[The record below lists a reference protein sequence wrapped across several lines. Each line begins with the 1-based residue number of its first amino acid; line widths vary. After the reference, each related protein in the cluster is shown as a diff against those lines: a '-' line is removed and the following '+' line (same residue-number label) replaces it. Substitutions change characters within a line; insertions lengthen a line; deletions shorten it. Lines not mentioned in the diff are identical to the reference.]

1 MGSTH
6 VMDGLRIKVERL
18 LAAWRSRG
26 APVAEAG
33 GHGSEQADVGTDA
46 PTSRPRRLRRPS
58 WRSIGKW
65 SGFAFLC
72 LIVVAILWATWVAP
86 PWGPM
91 EPPRKPSF
99 VYLAADGTPIA
110 RRGAGEAPVDAA
122 DLPLHVRGAFIAIED
137 RRFAEHMG
145 IDPRGLTRALW
156 HNVRAGETVQ
166 GGSTITQQLAKTA
179 FLSSDRKIGRKV
191 QEAVLALWL
200 DAWLTKDEILSRYL
214 STIYFGD
221 GAYGLRAA
229 ARHYFQKTPERL
241 SIGEAAML
249 AGMVKAPSRLNPT
262 VNLEDAQARSR
273 LVIAAM
279 AEEKMIS
286 PAEAASARL
295 AVPRVAPDELP
306 AGTYFVDWVAP
317 QAEEAGALARA
328 GPRGAGAGGEGGQ
341 LTVTTTLDRE
351 LQQAAIKAL
360 TSVLEGY
367 GDGVHATQAA
377 LVAMRPDG
385 QVVAMVGGRSYK
397 ASPYNRATQA
407 QRQPGSAF
415 KLAVYLTAL
424 ENGETPDKLV
434 DNGPLT
440 IDGWSPKNYGSYGG
454 QTTLRSAFTYSS
466 NVAAVRIAE
475 RVGRSKVADTAK
487 RLGITAPI
495 ASGPSMA
502 LGTSGMTLIELTSAY
517 AAIANGRYPVKA
529 SGLAQ
534 AMPERGQAMNPQVRE
549 MMLDLLWSATNQGTG
564 RGAAL
569 GIPTFGKTGTTQN
582 HRDALFVGFAG
593 GLVTGVWVGN
603 DDDTPMRGVTG
614 GSLPAAIWARFMGS
628 AKLRAGDLDL
638 PPTLMAAI
646 EQRQEQMR
654 VQAEEREL
662 TELEAAEA
670 LDQEQ
675 EGSPIGRFIDGILPG
690 FLRGDRAASPD
701 EVRDEVAIIAAQE
714 AREKRRIRLDELRRR
729 KAEREGTFFPEEGES
744 EEPLPPD

>member
-1 MGSTH
+1 
-6 VMDGLRIKVERL
+6 MDGLRIRFERL
-18 LAAWRSRG
+18 LAGLRSRG
-26 APVAEAG
+26 W
-33 GHGSEQADVGTDA
+33 
-46 PTSRPRRLRRPS
+46 LRRPS
-58 WRSIGKW
+58 WRQAGRW
-65 SGFAFLC
+65 SGLVMLGLIAF
-72 LIVVAILWATWVAP
+72 AILWATWVAP

-91 EPPRKPSF
+91 QPPQKPSF

-122 DLPLHVRGAFIAIED
+122 ALPLHVRGAFIAIED
-137 RRFAEHMG
+137 RRFADHLG
-145 IDPRGLTRALW
+145 IDPRGLTRAMW

-200 DAWLTKDEILSRYL
+200 DAWLSKDEILSRYL

-262 VNLEDAQARSR
+262 VNLKAAQARSK

-279 AEEKMIS
+279 AEERMID
-286 PAEAASARL
+286 AGDVAGVRL

-306 AGTYFVDWVAP
+306 GGTYFVDWVSTE
-317 QAEEAGALARA
+317 AEAAAEAGGVA
-328 GPRGAGAGGEGGQ
+328 GKGGQ
-341 LTVTTTLDRE
+341 LTVATTLDRD
-351 LQQAAIKAL
+351 LQEAAIKAL
-360 TSVLEGY
+360 TSVLTGY

-385 QVVAMVGGRSYK
+385 QVVAMIGGRSYK

-415 KLAVYLTAL
+415 KLLVYLTAL
-424 ENGETPDKLV
+424 ENGETPDTV
-434 DNGPLT
+434 VENSPLT

-454 QTTLRSAFTYSS
+454 PTTLRNAFTYSS
-466 NVAAVRIAE
+466 NVAAVRVAE
-475 RVGRSKVADTAK
+475 RVGLRKVADTAK

-495 ASGPSMA
+495 TAGPSMA
-502 LGTSGMTLIELTSAY
+502 LGTSGMTLLELTSAY
-517 AAIANGRYPVKA
+517 AAIAGGRFPVKA
-529 SGLAQ
+529 TGLANVRPAPGE
-534 AMPERGQAMNPQVRE
+534 AMDPRVRE
-549 MMLDLLWSATNQGTG
+549 AMLDLLWSATNQGTG
-564 RGAAL
+564 RGAVL

-593 GLVTGVWVGN
+593 GLITGVWVGN

-614 GSLPAAIWARFMGS
+614 GSLPAAIWARFMN
-628 AKLRAGDLDL
+628 AARLRADDLFV

-646 EQRQEQMR
+646 TQRQEAML
-654 VQAEEREL
+654 VAAEEREL
-662 TELEAAEA
+662 TELEAEDMADEG
-670 LDQEQ
+670 Q
-675 EGSPIGRFIDGILPG
+675 EGSPIGRFIDGIFSDLLG
-690 FLRGDRAASPD
+690 GDR
-701 EVRDEVAIIAAQE
+701 EVRPEDAAADAERDAQDA
-714 AREKRRIRLDELRRR
+714 ARETRRARIEELRRR
-729 KAEREGTFFPEEGES
+729 KAEREGVFFPEE
-744 EEPLPPD
+744 EE

>member
-1 MGSTH
+1 M
-6 VMDGLRIKVERL
+6 ERL
-18 LAAWRSRG
+18 LAAWRSRR
-26 APVAEAG
+26 ASAAETGVVGDAG
-33 GHGSEQADVGTDA
+33 PDA
-46 PTSRPRRLRRPS
+46 PRPRWLRRPS
-58 WRSIGKW
+58 GRTIAKG
-65 SGFAFLC
+65 SGLA
-72 LIVVAILWATWVAP
+72 VVALILFAVLWATWVAP

-91 EPPRKPSF
+91 QPPRKPSF

-122 DLPLHVRGAFIAIED
+122 ALPLHVRGAFIAIED
-137 RRFAEHMG
+137 RRFADHLG
-145 IDPRGLTRALW
+145 IDPRGLMRAFLA
-156 HNVRAGETVQ
+156 NYRAGETVQ

-200 DAWLTKDEILSRYL
+200 DAWLSKDEILSRYL

-229 ARHYFQKTPERL
+229 ARHYFQKTPEKL
-241 SIGEAAML
+241 SVGEAAML

-262 VNLEDAQARSR
+262 VNLKAAQARSK

-279 AEEKMIS
+279 AQERMIA
-286 PAEAASARL
+286 PGEADGARL
-295 AVPRVAPDELP
+295 AVPRLAPDELP

-317 QAEEAGALARA
+317 QAEEAAEEA
-328 GPRGAGAGGEGGQ
+328 GDGGKGGQ
-341 LTVTTTLDRE
+341 LTVGTTLDRD

-360 TSVLEGY
+360 TSVLTGY

-385 QVVAMVGGRSYK
+385 RVVAMVGGRSYK
-397 ASPYNRATQA
+397 TSPYNRATQA

-424 ENGETPDKLV
+424 ENGETPDTLV
-434 DNGPLT
+434 ENSPLT
-440 IDGWSPKNYGSYGG
+440 IDGWSPKNYGGRYGG
-454 QTTLRSAFTYSS
+454 PTTLRSAFAQSS
-466 NVAAVRIAE
+466 NVAAVRVAE
-475 RVGRSKVADTAK
+475 RVGLSRVADTAK

-495 ASGPSMA
+495 TAGPSMA

-517 AAIANGRYPVKA
+517 AAVAGGRYPVKA
-529 SGLAQ
+529 TGLAK
-534 AMPERGQAMNPQVRE
+534 AAPANGQALDPRVRE
-549 MMLDLLWSATNQGTG
+549 AMLDLLWTATNQGTG

-628 AKLRAGDLDL
+628 ARLRADDLDV

-646 EQRQEQMR
+646 EQRQAAMR
-654 VQAEEREL
+654 IEAEEREL
-662 TELEAAEA
+662 AELEAAEA
-670 LDQEQ
+670 ADE
-675 EGSPIGRFIDGILPG
+675 ERDGSPIGRFIEDLLPD
-690 FLRGDRAASPD
+690 FLRGNRDAATD
-701 EVRDEVAIIAAQE
+701 EPEADPAIAADAA
-714 AREKRRIRLDELRRR
+714 AREQRRVRLEELRRR
-729 KAEREGTFFPEEGES
+729 KAEREGGFFPEEE
-744 EEPLPPD
+744 